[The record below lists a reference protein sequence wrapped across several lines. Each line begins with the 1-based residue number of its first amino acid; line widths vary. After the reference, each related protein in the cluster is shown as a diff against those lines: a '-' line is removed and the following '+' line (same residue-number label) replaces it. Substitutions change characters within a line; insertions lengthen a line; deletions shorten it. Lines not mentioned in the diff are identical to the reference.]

1 MLFRSV
7 ICRTI
12 DNVLAQTY
20 REIEVIVVDDG
31 STDDTQSELRKYGG
45 RIRVIAQP
53 NSGPSAA
60 RNRGIEAA
68 RGEFIALQDSD
79 DLWMATKLERQVG
92 LLERTDRSVVCCL
105 CNAVLRY
112 TGRPETT
119 AFRGA
124 WLFPTY
130 DEGLWTNVAEV
141 FATRF
146 VWFCQTSMI
155 RRDVLERIGGFDETL
170 KYQEDYDLPLRLALE
185 GPWVFIREPL
195 TIWQQGAP
203 GSWSEKA
210 LSEAVHLKECEI
222 RMRNKILAIVGNA
235 DKHRRLRKL
244 LNRELSRNRRELWRA
259 EFAHKKRPAAAA
271 VAEILA
277 RFDRYC
283 WGVYRRLPCYPRLEA
298 RAVGT
303 DSKRGDRLMDDRT
316 APSTTVETGD

>member
-1 MLFRSV
+1 
-7 ICRTI
+7 
-12 DNVLAQTY
+12 
-20 REIEVIVVDDG
+20 
-31 STDDTQSELRKYGG
+31 
-45 RIRVIAQP
+45 
-53 NSGPSAA
+53 
-60 RNRGIEAA
+60 
-68 RGEFIALQDSD
+68 
-79 DLWMATKLERQVG
+79 
-92 LLERTDRSVVCCL
+92 
-105 CNAVLRY
+105 
-112 TGRPETT
+112 
-119 AFRGA
+119 
-124 WLFPTY
+124 
-130 DEGLWTNVAEV
+130 
-141 FATRF
+141 
-146 VWFCQTSMI
+146 MI